1 MKETGR
7 HTPPQIRRNLRKV
20 DPWRKLSLLLAL
32 DLMFDICK

>member
-7 HTPPQIRRNLRKV
+7 HTPPQIRRYLRNL

-32 DLMFDICK
+32 DLIFDI